1 MNLLSSNQVS
11 IDVDDIIYK
20 NSPFWGFM
28 AFLVV
33 TAFLATPI
41 ALWAYGHIPVEFIY
55 LSGVFLFIISIVYF
69 KSFLKTLKPDNWVVC
84 MPDKYM
90 LIKFRSYMNAHLP
103 KEDLQIA
110 QLEYLEIASFFIG
123 KKTRIT
129 PMASGGKL
137 YEFIKYIDLHLKC
150 DTELLKA
157 KLNAERNMKRVSRA
171 LQFYVFVTG
180 EKTIRIHWLDT
191 QTVIRPNL
199 KHIAGSLVAKGVHQI
214 RDESFLKKG
223 STVIFDEDKDILEL
237 YDNGYEVEAVSL
249 ARRLYGI
256 GLTEAKLY
264 VNKLSNANK

>member
-11 IDVDDIIYK
+11 IDPEEIIYK
-20 NSPFWGFM
+20 NSPFWGFV

-41 ALWAYGHIPVEFIY
+41 VLWAYDKIPVVFIY
-55 LSGVFLFIISIVYF
+55 FSGPFLFIISIVYF

-84 MPDKYM
+84 MSDKYM

-110 QLEYLEIASFFIG
+110 QLEYREISSFFIG

-129 PMASGGKL
+129 PDASGGKR

-150 DTELLKA
+150 NTDILKA
-157 KLNAERNMKRVSRA
+157 QLNAERNMKRVSRA

-180 EKTIRIHWLDT
+180 VRTIRIHWLDIHT
-191 QTVIRPNL
+191 IIRPNL

-214 RDESFLKKG
+214 RDVSFLKKA
-223 STVIFDEDKDILEL
+223 STVAFDEDRDILEL